1 MGLDELGQKTARAIT
16 PLVSVQNP
24 YNVRQRACKDV
35 LCHCGIGN
43 IVFVPYRPFDGRAYV
58 QSAPLA
64 ETGSPLEPIARRLGA
79 TSSQVAL
86 AWLLRQGPN
95 VIPILGTTSPEHL
108 EENVAARDIVLSPQ
122 DLAALG

>member
-1 MGLDELGQKTARAIT
+1 MSA
-16 PLVSVQNP
+16 QNP

-35 LCHCGIGN
+35 LDYCNTERIAF
-43 IVFVPYRPFDGRAYV
+43 IPYRPLDGRAYV

-64 ETGSPLEPIARRLGA
+64 ETGSLLDPIDRCLGA
-79 TSSQVAL
+79 TSGQVAL

-95 VIPILGTTSPEHL
+95 VIPIPGTTSPEPL
-108 EENVAARDIVLSPQ
+108 EENVAARDIELSPR